1 MKNFTIGT
9 WAFLA
14 AAAAVAM
21 SAFSLHAGR
30 RPTRTFPDGK
40 GGDPARLEMRL
51 DKLASQ
57 LADLQR
63 TVKKMQSMA
72 PPGRQ
77 PEDGGAAPGEA
88 GGGNLAARLEQLEKI
103 VEASGLTRL
112 MADGHWSADVLQ
124 RVNTQYQEADKIK
137 QRRQSLLTKNSD
149 FHRFD
154 ADRYGKTLEDLYET
168 ALLGKSRE
176 ASAAE
181 IAAADQALE
190 TMMRDYPES
199 YATGMLMAE
208 EALSSALEMNVGTAE
223 AYYQDLRNNSK
234 FKDIVTDNGIEAV
247 PAIQS
252 YLVREYIQAGRIDE
266 ANAVIQDMEQNYAD
280 SIVPERSQPG
290 TEPTHKTVS
299 ETVGNF
305 RRMIESYQSGTPGPR
320 APGQ

>member
-1 MKNFTIGT
+1 MKNISIGA

-14 AAAAVAM
+14 AAVAIAM

-30 RPTRTFPDGK
+30 KQAAGSPEGK
-40 GGDPARLEMRL
+40 GGSPAQLEMRL

-57 LADLQR
+57 VADLQR
-63 TVKKMQSMA
+63 SVKKMQGMA
-72 PPGRQ
+72 PPGKR

-88 GGGNLAARLEQLEKI
+88 GGNLAARLDQLEKF
-103 VEASGLTRL
+103 VEASGLARL
-112 MADGHWSADVLQ
+112 MADGQWNADVLQ
-124 RVNTQYQEADKIK
+124 RVSTQYREADKIK

-149 FHRFD
+149 FHRSD
-154 ADRYGKTLEDLYET
+154 ADRYGKSLESLYET
-168 ALLGKSRE
+168 ALLGLSRE
-176 ASAAE
+176 ASQEE
-181 IAAADQALE
+181 IAASQQALE
-190 TMMRDYPES
+190 KMMQDYPEA

-223 AYYQDLRNNSK
+223 AYYQDLRNSSK

-290 TEPTHKTVS
+290 SEPTHKTVS
-299 ETVGNF
+299 ETVGDF
-305 RRMIESYQSGTPGPR
+305 RRMVDSYQSGTPGPR